1 MDAFRL
7 TLDEVY
13 GRYCGEP
20 FLLRPWEIA
29 RLTDWQLE
37 FLYRRP
43 AERADREA
51 RGLPSSAETDTPAQ
65 PTMPTDREEFVRWW
79 GAVNG
84 GGREEALERFAQEY
98 QGHV

>member
-13 GRYCGEP
+13 GRYVGEP

-29 RLTDWQLE
+29 RLTDWQIE

-51 RGLPSSAETDTPAQ
+51 RGLPPAADSAAEPS
-65 PTMPTDREEFVRWW
+65 MPTEREAFVRWW
-79 GAVNG
+79 AQVNG
-84 GGREEALERFAQEY
+84 GGREEALRRYSEEY
-98 QGHV
+98 PGG